1 MNVEQVTEETPAP
14 EPVVEEVP
22 EPEPV
27 VEEEKSLTQ
36 TILSAIS
43 EEEDEKPPIPIDE
56 TPDFADIVKPSRGP
70 PGGGRLV
77 REGAPKKPASGPPT
91 RGPPAI
97 ESETPSEEKDIP
109 TLTPVLRPVLQP
121 ASRKVLT
128 PVEDVDDEESEQ
140 AEVSVLKPVTRA
152 VLKPIGPSTSEE
164 EE

>member
-1 MNVEQVTEETPAP
+1 MSEEEFDA
-14 EPVVEEVP
+14 

-27 VEEEKSLTQ
+27 VEEQPSLTQ

-43 EEEDEKPPIPIDE
+43 EDDDLGTPDATKETDE

-77 REGAPKKPASGPPT
+77 REGAPEKPAGGPPT

-97 ESETPSEEKDIP
+97 ESEVPSEEEDDSSSP
-109 TLTPVLRPVLQP
+109 TSVLRPVLQP
-121 ASRKVLT
+121 VSRTILT
-128 PVEDVDDEESEQ
+128 PVDSNEVDDEVN
-140 AEVSVLKPVTRA
+140 EVTILKPVNRA
-152 VLKPIGPSTSEE
+152 VLKPVISPSSEE